1 MDWIFPQ
8 RSDNAHEYP
17 IISFWLCSFIHF
29 ISHLCNS
36 ATLNFSEGIVLPKFV
51 FELSSS
57 IAQPD
62 LYLFLSLPLSSLK
75 TVFLL

>member
-36 ATLNFSEGIVLPKFV
+36 ATLDFSEGIVLPKFV
-51 FELSSS
+51 FELSLS

-62 LYLFLSLPLSSLK
+62 LYLFLYLPLSSLK